1 MSAVKPPDMSPV
13 SPACPEPEPLPAG
26 DGRLTVRFCEVNLKD
41 QEMAVRIHHALEAA
55 PESFKSRMR
64 LVTVRCADRC
74 PECSR
79 GPLVVVDHDAI
90 APATLRRVVEEIT
103 RRVAPEKLTRKQR
116 QAARAGTAEE
126 KDEPLPE
133 EP

>member
-13 SPACPEPEPLPAG
+13 SAACPEPEPVPGAEN
-26 DGRLTVRFCEVNLKD
+26 RLTVRFCEVNLKD
-41 QEMAVRIHHALEAA
+41 QDMAVRIRRALETA
-55 PESFKSRMR
+55 PDSFKARLR

-74 PECSR
+74 QECGR

-103 RRVAPEKLTRKQR
+103 RRVAPEKLTKKQR
-116 QAARAGTAEE
+116 QAARAEAAEE